1 MILNDTKRQKTYVQ
15 LRKLTGD
22 RIARALGLSDG
33 DLEKLSLSQLI
44 NLLFLIHGDAGCT
57 GNFSVSFAAA
67 LELVGADL
75 IWHEPETAKVA
86 VGEFVQ

>member
-1 MILNDTKRQKTYVQ
+1 

-22 RIARALGLSDG
+22 RIARALGLADE
-33 DLEKLSLSQLI
+33 DLERLSLSQLI

-67 LELVGADL
+67 LELVGDL
-75 IWHEPETAKVA
+75 VWREPKMEKVA
-86 VGEFVQ
+86 VAQFVQ